1 MSWLAILALV
11 NLSAWGVFAYF
22 VSRGRWTKASLAV
35 GLLHMLLITP
45 LGIAPLRAVFEPN
58 TFGYGFGWIQVT
70 GAIAAVPALTIWT
83 WGLTAALSAVRNG
96 AGRAMA
102 LIGVG
107 DLAMAANFGTFFT
120 VMALRGEFG
129 NAKIQAGEYFTLT
142 GLAVPVLVVLVF
154 AVPFTF
160 SAFWALCHIRSSG
173 PTKPAESS
181 ASSRSRRRNDGE
193 NSSPDGGHLR
203 VISAS

>member
-1 MSWLAILALV
+1 MSWLVILALV
-11 NLSAWGVFAYF
+11 NLGAWGVFAYF

-35 GLLHMLLITP
+35 ALLHMLLIP
-45 LGIAPLRAVFEPN
+45 PMGIAPLRAVFEPN
-58 TFGYGFGWIQVT
+58 TFEYGLGWIQAT
-70 GAIAAVPALTIWT
+70 GAIAAVPALMIWT
-83 WGLTAALSAVRNG
+83 WGLTAALIAIRNG
-96 AGRAMA
+96 AGRVMA
-102 LIGVG
+102 LVAVG

-160 SAFWALCHIRSSG
+160 SAFWALRQVRSSG

-181 ASSRSRRRNDGE
+181 ASSRSRGQNDSE
-193 NSSPDGGHLR
+193 NSSPDGDHLR
-203 VISAS
+203 VITAS